1 MDQFQ
6 VFPYI
11 CQNRDWPHIFVSRFF
26 KILYNEIQK
35 LISYDNSCSQLCI
48 NINKFRL
55 QTCLSFHTFI
65 ELIGWGHYQYGAG
78 GGNAKLHKG
87 NLRNIPIKVVVG
99 EVKLQ
104 GAANVLGRF
113 SSLKDLK
120 SDPKH
125 MPHPVRY
132 TIVNNSTQILFF
144 HFKIHKLN
152 CLYEILLAV
161 LIQNLLWTIML
172 KNYTKN

>member
-1 MDQFQ
+1 MS
-6 VFPYI
+6 V
-11 CQNRDWPHIFVSRFF
+11 HISVDASVQHISAFHHGFSSR
-26 KILYNEIQK
+26 
-35 LISYDNSCSQLCI
+35 CI
-48 NINKFRL
+48 P
-55 QTCLSFHTFI
+55 S
-65 ELIGWGHYQYGAG
+65 AG
-78 GGNAKLHKG
+78 GTGIGNAKLHKG

-161 LIQNLLWTIML
+161 LIQNLL
-172 KNYTKN
+172 